1 MPRIGRVVAQNMPHH
16 IVQHGHN
23 KNAVFVENEDYSY
36 YLNTLVEWTQ
46 LLSPESVSSN
56 PSQLRSY

>member
-1 MPRIGRVVAQNMPHH
+1 MPRIRGVVAQNMPHH
-16 IVQHGHN
+16 IVQRGHN

-46 LLSPESVSSN
+46 
-56 PSQLRSY
+56 